1 MKNTKTTSV
10 KALIISINYNLARTD
25 NRATVDYKM
34 ALCMVLESILMDTG
48 NYQGFGFIDN
58 NDSETGSMG
67 YYSRF
72 YYINGRL

>member
-1 MKNTKTTSV
+1 MKNRKTTSV
-10 KALIISINYNLARTD
+10 KALIIHINYNLARTD

-34 ALCMVLESILMDTG
+34 ALCQVLESILMDTG